1 MQSESDYP
9 PPAGLRKTIV
19 DEAARAARGDAPDGA
34 PSGGEAAPLLDNRG
48 DNAPVIVGG
57 LPVLGDDARRAE
69 KRAYIPWTR
78 RQCRTHRRLR
88 LVLAA
93 WLKLNYSVL
102 FVTLSGT
109 PHSSRRQLSRHYNS
123 LLQRIKRA
131 YQVRPWYF
139 KCITTEGPQGVI
151 HALWAFPR
159 LSAKV
164 LPLFI
169 PWQWLSSCW
178 LEIHGAWN
186 VAIKRVGSTSTDVRK
201 LSRYVINQYLSRGQ
215 GSQYVRGDWSRALG
229 LLSDKVRL

>member
-1 MQSESDYP
+1 MATPSVIRPTSEDG
-9 PPAGLRKTIV
+9 PAQG
-19 DEAARAARGDAPDGA
+19 AAAELQPLGA
-34 PSGGEAAPLLDNRG
+34 PPSGAPPFLDNRG
-48 DNAPVIVGG
+48 DNAPVMVDC
-57 LPVLGDDARRAE
+57 LPVFGNDMGRAE
-69 KRAYIPWTR
+69 ERRYIPWTR
-78 RQCRTHRRLR
+78 QQCRTHRRLR

-109 PHSSRRQLSRHYNS
+109 PDSSRRQLSRHYNS
-123 LLQRIKRA
+123 LLQRIERA

-159 LSAKV
+159 VSAKV

-169 PWQWLSSCW
+169 PWEWLSSRW
-178 LEIHGAWN
+178 LKIHGAWN
-186 VAIKRVGSTSTDVRK
+186 VAIKRVGSSSTDVRK

-229 LLSDKVRL
+229 LLSDKVRP